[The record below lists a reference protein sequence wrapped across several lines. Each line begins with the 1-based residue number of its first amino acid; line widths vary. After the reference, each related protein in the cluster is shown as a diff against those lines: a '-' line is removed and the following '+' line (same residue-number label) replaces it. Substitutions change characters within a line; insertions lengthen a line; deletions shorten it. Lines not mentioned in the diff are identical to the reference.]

1 MAGHLGQGLGA
12 EGALLR
18 LCLRAEE
25 GHPLHFSHIELNKK
39 NMGTACRTNNLC
51 SGSGSFHHQAKIEK
65 QNHDFMFEDDV
76 NVTTKSNK
84 QKNLEKGPVQCTSV
98 SFISQE

>member
-1 MAGHLGQGLGA
+1 MKMEKREADPPGMFPEMAGHLGQGLGA

-39 NMGTACRTNNLC
+39 KMRYT
-51 SGSGSFHHQAKIEK
+51 
-65 QNHDFMFEDDV
+65 
-76 NVTTKSNK
+76 
-84 QKNLEKGPVQCTSV
+84 
-98 SFISQE
+98 

>member
-1 MAGHLGQGLGA
+1 MAGHLGQCLGA
-12 EGALLR
+12 EAALLR

-25 GHPLHFSHIELNKK
+25 GHPLHFSYIELNKK
-39 NMGTACRTNNLC
+39 KNTAFCTHNLC